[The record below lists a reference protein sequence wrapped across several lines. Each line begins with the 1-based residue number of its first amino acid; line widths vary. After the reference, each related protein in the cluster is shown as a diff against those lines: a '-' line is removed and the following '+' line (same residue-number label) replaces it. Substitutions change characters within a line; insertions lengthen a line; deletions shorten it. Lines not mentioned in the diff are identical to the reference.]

1 MTRERLAAA
10 KKLRLILVAGVGCA
24 PTLQPSKHGLVG
36 QCLQRRQDG
45 SHPCMEQR
53 ISIRL

>member
-24 PTLQPSKHGLVG
+24 PPLSPSVQGLAWH
-36 QCLQRRQDG
+36 CLQKDG
-45 SHPCMEQR
+45 SHPCLEQQPVF
-53 ISIRL
+53 